1 MHILGWNKTGIR
13 RPLVMQVRLSPA
25 EQVRAD
31 VYALLAALLLA
42 PEPRMVASLA
52 DSDAIDADDPLGRAW
67 NALRSAARRCA
78 MTACGE
84 HEALFVAAGAPRLNP
99 YQGHYRD
106 RWPLDKP
113 LACLR
118 DDLRALGLQ
127 RAVGAT
133 ELEDHLGALCE
144 AMRALI
150 ETGRSA
156 DVQRDFFSRHLAGW
170 SGRCL
175 RDIASSPYADFY
187 RTFAAF
193 AHAFLEQ
200 ECGEEESLVA

>member
-1 MHILGWNKTGIR
+1 MLILGWNKQS
-13 RPLVMQVRLSPA
+13 LVMKVRLSPA

-52 DSDAIDADDPLGRAW
+52 DSDATEAEDPLGRAW

-78 MTACGE
+78 LTACVE
-84 HEALFVAAGAPRLNP
+84 HDALFVAAGTPRLNP
-99 YQGHYRD
+99 CRGYY
-106 RWPLDKP
+106 LDGWFIDQP
-113 LACLR
+113 LAQLR

-127 RAVGAT
+127 RANGAT
-133 ELEDHLGALCE
+133 KLEDHLGALCE

-150 ETGRSA
+150 ETGRPA

-200 ECGEEESLVA
+200 ECGAEESLVA

>member
-1 MHILGWNKTGIR
+1 M
-13 RPLVMQVRLSPA
+13 PQVLLSPA

-52 DSDAIDADDPLGRAW
+52 DAEASEAEDPLGRAW

-78 MTACGE
+78 LTACDE
-84 HEALFVAAGAPRLNP
+84 HEALFVAAGTPRLNP
-99 YQGHYRD
+99 YQGHYLD
-106 RWPLDKP
+106 GWLMDKP
-113 LACLR
+113 LARLR
-118 DDLRALGLQ
+118 DDLRGLGLQ
-127 RAVGAT
+127 RAHGAT

-156 DVQRDFFSRHLAGW
+156 EVQRDFFSRHLAGW

-175 RDIASSPYADFY
+175 RDIASCPDADFY

-200 ECGEEESLVA
+200 ECADEESLVA